1 VTDDDLRTNAAALCL
16 RGFTQEPLREPLCIA
31 VYRQHGQ
38 TIANHPGDRVYAHAR
53 ASRGRLQPQ
62 AARSTVDAATRYRRT
77 SNLEPLAEV
86 EGALLVV
93 EVLHAPH
100 PELGGLLLVG
110 SEHFCKSDT
119 VRAGETAGGRAET
132 TQARRRGGTEARRR
146 GGARHVRWLGACVR
160 GAGTA
165 GLPQTARAPLQKSC
179 GSHTRRTACAVL
191 HISHT
196 CRRTRHRARTLV
208 LQRAPSSIT
217 D

>member
-110 SEHFCKSDT
+110 SEHFCTRQATSELGLSALSCARPQTPTFADAT
-119 VRAGETAGGRAET
+119 RAPVQARPRPFASLTAGRRGARPAFGLAGPSAWPMEGPRLPRARA
-132 TQARRRGGTEARRR
+132 QPCRSRAQDRHARRHLTHHG
-146 GGARHVRWLGACVR
+146 H
-160 GAGTA
+160 TA
-165 GLPQTARAPLQKSC
+165 L
-179 GSHTRRTACAVL
+179 
-191 HISHT
+191 
-196 CRRTRHRARTLV
+196 
-208 LQRAPSSIT
+208 
-217 D
+217 